1 MKLNQN
7 GLLIVLSGPSG
18 VGKGTVRKALFE
30 SEGHNFTYSISMTT
44 RQPREGEVDGEDYYF
59 VTREEFEKRI
69 GEGKFLEY
77 AEFVGNYYGTPMDKV
92 EQNIAEGKEVVLE
105 IEVEGARQVKEKMPD
120 AVFIFIAPPSF
131 NALYERL
138 KRRGTERQEVITER
152 LAKARRELRL
162 MNDYDYIVINDEVNN
177 AADRIRAIIRA
188 EHASTKRSAE
198 GYIELLEESEYD
210 NTK

>member
-44 RQPREGEVDGEDYYF
+44 RQPRAGEVDGEDYYF

-69 GEGKFLEY
+69 KDGKFLEY
-77 AEFVGNYYGTPMDKV
+77 AEFVGNYYGTPIDKV
-92 EQNIAEGKEVVLE
+92 EENIAAGKEVVLE
-105 IEVEGARQVKEKMPD
+105 IEVEGARQVKQKMSD

-131 NALYERL
+131 NALHERL
-138 KRRGTERQEVITER
+138 KRRGTERQEVINER
-152 LAKARRELRL
+152 LEKARRELRL

>member
-44 RQPREGEVDGEDYYF
+44 RAPREGEVDGEDYYF

-69 GEGKFLEY
+69 KEGKFLEY

-92 EQNIAEGKEVVLE
+92 EENIAAGKEVVLE
-105 IEVEGARQVKEKMPD
+105 IEVEGAKQVKQKKND

-131 NALYERL
+131 NALQDRL
-138 KRRGTERQEVITER
+138 RRRGTEAQEVINER

-198 GYIELLEESEYD
+198 GYIELLEEIEYD

>member
-44 RQPREGEVDGEDYYF
+44 RQPRNGEIDGEDYYF

-69 GEGKFLEY
+69 EEGKFLEY
-77 AEFVGNYYGTPMDKV
+77 AEFVGNYYGTPIDKV
-92 EQNIAEGKEVVLE
+92 EQNIADGKEVVLE

-138 KRRGTERQEVITER
+138 KSRGTERQEVITER

>member
-44 RQPREGEVDGEDYYF
+44 RAPRDGEVDGEDYYF

-69 GEGKFLEY
+69 REGKFLEY
-77 AEFVGNYYGTPMDKV
+77 AEFVGNYYGTPIDKV
-92 EQNIAEGKEVVLE
+92 EENIAAGKEVVLE
-105 IEVEGARQVKEKMPD
+105 IEVEGARQVKQKMSD

-131 NALYERL
+131 GALHDRL
-138 KRRGTERQEVITER
+138 RRRGTEAIEVINER

-162 MNDYDYIVINDEVNN
+162 MNDYDYIVINDEVKN

-188 EHASTKRSAE
+188 EHASTKRSAK
-198 GYIELLEESEYD
+198 GYIELLEEKEYD

>member
-44 RQPREGEVDGEDYYF
+44 RQPRAGEVDGEDYYF
-59 VTREEFEKRI
+59 VTKEEFEKRI
-69 GEGKFLEY
+69 KDGKFLEY
-77 AEFVGNYYGTPMDKV
+77 AEFVGNYYGTPIDKV
-92 EQNIAEGKEVVLE
+92 EENIAAGKEVVLE
-105 IEVEGARQVKEKMPD
+105 IEVEGARQVKQKMSD

-131 NALYERL
+131 KALHDRL
-138 KRRGTERQEVITER
+138 KTRGTERQEVIEER
-152 LAKARRELRL
+152 LAKAKRELRL

-198 GYIELLEESEYD
+198 GYIELLEESEND